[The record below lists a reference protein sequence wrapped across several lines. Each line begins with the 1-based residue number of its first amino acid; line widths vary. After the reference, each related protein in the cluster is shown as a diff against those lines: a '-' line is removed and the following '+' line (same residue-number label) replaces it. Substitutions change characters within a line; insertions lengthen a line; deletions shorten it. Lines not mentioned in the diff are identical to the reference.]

1 MNKIIPIAF
10 VIMLITGCSDFLDT
24 KSYTQKN
31 NTSFPKTEADISQ
44 ALSAVYSK
52 LYAADYNN
60 SLLMSNIVSD
70 DQFGGGGTNDFHA
83 YAMNNFV
90 INDVNKFIGLWTRL
104 YQGIFRANYVLEN
117 IDSVEWTSEA
127 VKDQYIGEV
136 SFMRAYYLYELGY
149 IFGNVPMPISTN
161 AENLPQAAS
170 DVLFGQI
177 ATDLKQA
184 ITKLPA
190 TPFSG
195 IKVNEIGHATK
206 WAAEGLLA
214 RVFLYYTGFYNKTDI
229 KLTDGTSMSKNE
241 VIGWVD
247 DCIANSGHSLVPDY
261 RNLWGYSYVNTYKF
275 VKDNNLK
282 WVGDGKGDTET
293 LFSIVYSPLS
303 KVNMMAVFSGFR
315 QQKRSPFGFGYGFG
329 TVNSQLYDEWPEND
343 PRKKGSISNTKDI
356 ATEGDLH
363 FQPELWNSVQV
374 TGYYDKK
381 NLPIWEWPASGPNKD
396 FSNAISICVALYGA
410 NSAQAACNT
419 LSTKIIRL
427 ADVLLM
433 GAELGSSKAQT
444 YLDRVRTRVGL
455 PSVTVTLE
463 NIKKERRYELAFEGV
478 RTQDLQ
484 RWHDAE
490 TAYAKVKD
498 VPVLQSGVKG
508 TVTINYRPEANAF
521 FIIPNQEIV
530 KSNGVLKQNPG
541 WSSTPNFV
549 YSDIIK

>member
-1 MNKIIPIAF
+1 MKRIISIACF
-10 VIMLITGCSDFLDT
+10 LILITGCSDFLNT
-24 KSYTQKN
+24 QSYTQKN
-31 NTSFPKTEADISQ
+31 DTNFPKTEADMSQ
-44 ALSAVYSK
+44 ALSSVYSK

-83 YAMNNFV
+83 YGMNNFV
-90 INDVNKFIGLWTRL
+90 INDVNKFSGLWTRL
-104 YQGIFRANYVLEN
+104 YQGVFRANFVLEN
-117 IDSVEWTSEA
+117 IDGVEWTSEA
-127 VKDQYIGEV
+127 IKDQYFGEA

-161 AENLPQAAS
+161 AENLPQAAP

-190 TPFSG
+190 TPFPG
-195 IKVNEIGHATK
+195 IKASDIGHATK

-214 RVFLYYTGFYNKTDI
+214 RVFLYYTGFYNKTDL
-229 KLTDGTSMSKNE
+229 KLTDGSSMSKND

-247 DCIANSGHSLVPDY
+247 DCIANSGYSLVPDY

-303 KVNMMAVFSGFR
+303 KVNTVALFYGFR

-329 TVNSQLYDEWPEND
+329 TVNSQLYDEWPDND
-343 PRKKGSISNTKDI
+343 PRKKGSICNTKDI
-356 ATEGDLH
+356 VTEGDLH

-410 NSAQAACNT
+410 NSAQGACNT
-419 LSTKIIRL
+419 LSTKILRL

-455 PSVTVTLE
+455 PSVPVTLE
-463 NIKKERRYELAFEGV
+463 NIKKERHYELAFEGV

-490 TAYAKVKD
+490 AAYAKVKN